1 MKSIKHQTMELVES
15 YINNMKSIKHQTF
28 EILSSNELRVFS
40 YQDLQRAIWIAQG
53 NKTPYN
59 KSKRQ
64 YGTNIRDWICD
75 GLMLHEGTNKYGLT
89 ECGLYF
95 GKLDKS
101 EGIKYLKSL
110 RKRQVKKLKEKLERA
125 QKNEEFAIDY
135 HLNNYK
141 NDLRKN
147 ALKECKDAIEY
158 FWVEGMI
165 SQMRSDERHY
175 TKVLLDQVASIANV
189 KLTIEKTN

>member
-1 MKSIKHQTMELVES
+1 MKSIKHQTL
-15 YINNMKSIKHQTF
+15 

-110 RKRQVKKLKEKLERA
+110 RKRLDKKRKENSERA
-125 QKNEEFAIDY
+125 QKNEKWISEY
-135 HLNNYK
+135 HLKDYK

-147 ALKECKDAIEY
+147 VLKDCKDAIEY
-158 FWVEGMI
+158 FWVADMI
-165 SQMRSDERHY
+165 SQMRSDDRHY
-175 TKVLLDQVASIANV
+175 TKVLLDQVANIANV
-189 KLTIEKTN
+189 KLIGESVDTK